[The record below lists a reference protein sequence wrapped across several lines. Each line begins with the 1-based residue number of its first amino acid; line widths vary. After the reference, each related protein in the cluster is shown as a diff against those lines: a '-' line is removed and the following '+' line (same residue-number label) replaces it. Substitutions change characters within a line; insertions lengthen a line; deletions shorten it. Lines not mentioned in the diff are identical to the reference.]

1 MIRVTERA
9 SEALGEMLRENQ
21 VPEGQAVKLFP
32 DPSGSIAMTIAPTA
46 EGDEV
51 VEKEHRPVLIV
62 DAEIVDRLDGA
73 LLDFTRGEDDV
84 EPRFEIREPRPPGSG
99 G

>member
-1 MIRVTERA
+1 MIRLTERA
-9 SEALGEMLRENQ
+9 GEALREVLRENEA
-21 VPEGQAVKLFP
+21 PEDQAVKLLP
-32 DPSGSIAMTIAPTA
+32 EPSGGLAMTIAPTA

-51 VEKEHRPVLIV
+51 VKKEGRPVLII

-73 LLDFTRGEDDV
+73 LLDFTRGLDHVD
-84 EPRFEIREPRPPGSG
+84 PRFEIREPRSPESG